1 MIGNNVALVATK
13 INQIKCNYLLN
24 KILGYFDNRKI
35 RFKTKTITKLQNKF
49 LNMIQ

>member
-35 RFKTKTITKLQNKF
+35 RYKTSNI
-49 LNMIQ
+49 